1 MSDEKGF
8 DDIPGTIL
16 FDADRSRQGYHL
28 NMFCMSLMKEENREA
43 FRAGERAYLARFPMT
58 PEQIG
63 SILDRDWNRMLE
75 LGGNIYYTAKLGA
88 CDGLS
93 FQQLAALMTG
103 LTQDDYARMML
114 DGGRSPEGN
123 RSKSEW
129 EQRG

>member
-1 MSDEKGF
+1 MSDDDFE
-8 DDIPGTIL
+8 DIPGTLL
-16 FDADRSRQGYHL
+16 FNAERSRKGYHL
-28 NMFCMSLMKEENREA
+28 NMFCMSLMKPENRAA

-58 PEQIG
+58 AEQTQ

-103 LTQDDYARMML
+103 STQADYAAMML
-114 DGGRSPEGN
+114 AGGRPADGN
-123 RSKSEW
+123 RSKAEW
-129 EQRG
+129 ERG